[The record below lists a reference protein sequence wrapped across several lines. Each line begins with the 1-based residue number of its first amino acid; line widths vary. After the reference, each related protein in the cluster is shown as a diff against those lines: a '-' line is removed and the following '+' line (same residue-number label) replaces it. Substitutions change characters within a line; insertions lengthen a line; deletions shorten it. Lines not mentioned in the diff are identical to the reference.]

1 MKSIILPICELDNLS
16 SLTTHVPEY
25 LLPIVNK
32 PIVEHLVELL
42 VRNGI
47 RDIIIAVRHMAVET
61 ERYFGNGERWGADI
75 TYLQEQEY
83 CGIGVHLEQINSNE
97 SESFLCLSGNI
108 VTNLDISDMIKSHGE
123 SRADMTISVPSIID
137 DAISVQP
144 GTTESIDEFS
154 PFIISPEALSQI
166 SLSDR
171 VFSLKQ
177 VITTLLKKELIVDT
191 HSLPYDFKDIQS
203 IEDYCELNKRIL
215 NGEFKGIIIPGKQ
228 RQDGIWTGSH
238 SRIHPGVTIEA
249 PVLIGD
255 CCEIRKGVSL
265 GKHTIIG
272 DNVLVDRDALLE
284 ESLIMDNI
292 YIGSHTEIR
301 EAVVWM
307 KYLLNLPCMV
317 KTFITDDFI
326 IGDMERRRMAPVA
339 GNFFNRIAAS
349 SIFVLFSPVVSLLY
363 LYHLIS
369 PSKEF
374 FVSEERYSHSG
385 IFDFDGNERLGSF
398 NLYSFKCGNR
408 LVKALPGM
416 VNVIKGDLRLVGK
429 SSLKREEIDLYTNR
443 QGTMRHTGQFG
454 LFSRREVKTDKES
467 VSVKEPVRNNVN
479 RHSLWKSLKVAL
491 NSLV

>member
-16 SLTTHVPEY
+16 SLTTHIPEY
-25 LLPIVNK
+25 LLPVVNK
-32 PIVEHLVELL
+32 PIVEHLIELL

-47 RDIIIAVRHMAVET
+47 RDIIIAVRHMPVET

-83 CGIGVHLEQINSNE
+83 CDIGAHLKQISSNE
-97 SESFLCLSGNI
+97 GESFLCLSGNI
-108 VTNLDISDMIKSHGE
+108 VTNLDVSDMIKSHEE

-137 DAISVQP
+137 DSISVQP
-144 GTTESIDEFS
+144 DTTESIDEFS
-154 PFIISPEALSQI
+154 PFIISPEALSQF
-166 SLSDR
+166 SLNSTA
-171 VFSLKQ
+171 FCLKQ
-177 VITTLLKKELIVDT
+177 VVITLLKKELIVNT
-191 HSLPYDFKDIQS
+191 HSLPYAFKDIQS

-228 RQDGIWTGSH
+228 RQDGIWIGRH
-238 SRIHPGVTIEA
+238 SRIHPNVKIET

-255 CCEIRKGVSL
+255 CCEIRKDVTV
-265 GKHTIIG
+265 GKYTIIG
-272 DNVLVDRDALLE
+272 NNVLVDRDASLE
-284 ESLIMDNI
+284 KSLIMDSA
-292 YIGSHTEIR
+292 YIGPHTEIK
-301 EAVVWM
+301 EAIVWM
-307 KYLLNLPCMV
+307 KYLLNLPRMV

-349 SIFVLFSPVVSLLY
+349 SIIVLFSPVVSLLY

-369 PSKEF
+369 LSKEF

-385 IFDFDGNERLGSF
+385 IFDFDGNERLDSF

-416 VNVIKGDLRLVGK
+416 INVIKGDLRLVGK
-429 SSLKREEIDLYTNR
+429 SSLKREEIDLYINR

-467 VSVKEPVRNNVN
+467 VIVKEPVRNNIN
-479 RHSLWKSLKVAL
+479 RHSLWKSVKV
-491 NSLV
+491 V